1 MLPLLLPERHCGHA
15 VVLSGPWW
23 LGDGVAFTL
32 DGKGGPRF
40 VSLAGVW
47 GSVAPEGSSA
57 LSYLRSLVICPG
69 LSSLNSP
76 DSVNRPEQWRG
87 QDRVLR
93 ELCSVWGQCSR
104 SVAPTAMA
112 TQGTQ
117 LSLMSNFAQAAW
129 DLSLLSLDQVK
140 PNSG

>member
-1 MLPLLLPERHCGHA
+1 MGLCCSRGEFGTE
-15 VVLSGPWW
+15 LSAE
-23 LGDGVAFTL
+23 LGDM
-32 DGKGGPRF
+32 
-40 VSLAGVW
+40 
-47 GSVAPEGSSA
+47 
-57 LSYLRSLVICPG
+57 PG
-69 LSSLNSP
+69 TELINSP

-93 ELCSVWGQCSR
+93 ELCSVRGQCSR